1 MKILLDTNI
10 LLTAPSLLANSKPN
24 VSLIIPQSALIELL
38 ISPSDTPKEV
48 HGLMDSAI
56 KNGNLEVYQPKRQ
69 ARRVIFSDRVS
80 GIDLDLLNCANELL
94 ESGDDVAIASD
105 DLLLLKVARQYE
117 IKTFNMKELKAL
129 FERDVEINERI
140 KKLADSLLTAQ
151 NKRLLFGIVV
161 GVAATFSANFI
172 WSNFDKI
179 ISTFTTWGT
188 LVGILFLG
196 TSIYAVRGRYRLPY
210 GVFEFFFGFIT
221 AIRVFWPHFNY
232 LEFKGIDFLQI
243 IAGLYIMV
251 RGQDNIGRAL
261 RKTKFGA
268 KWRKYSGE
276 KE

>member
-1 MKILLDTNI
+1 
-10 LLTAPSLLANSKPN
+10 
-24 VSLIIPQSALIELL
+24 
-38 ISPSDTPKEV
+38 
-48 HGLMDSAI
+48 MDSAR
-56 KNGNLEVYQPKRQ
+56 NSGNLEVYQPKRQ
-69 ARRVIFSDRVS
+69 AKRVIFSDRVS

-105 DLLLLKVARQYE
+105 DLQILKVARQYE
-117 IKTFNMKELKAL
+117 IKTFNMKELETL

-140 KKLADSLLTAQ
+140 KKLVDSLLTKQ

-161 GVAATFSANFI
+161 GVAASFSANFI
-172 WSNFDKI
+172 WSNFGKI

-188 LVGILFLG
+188 LVGILSLG
-196 TSIYAVRGRYRLPY
+196 ICIYAVRGRYRLPY

-221 AIRVFWPHFNY
+221 ALRVIWPHFNY
-232 LEFKGIDFLQI
+232 SEFKAIDFLQI

-261 RKTKFGA
+261 KRTKFGA